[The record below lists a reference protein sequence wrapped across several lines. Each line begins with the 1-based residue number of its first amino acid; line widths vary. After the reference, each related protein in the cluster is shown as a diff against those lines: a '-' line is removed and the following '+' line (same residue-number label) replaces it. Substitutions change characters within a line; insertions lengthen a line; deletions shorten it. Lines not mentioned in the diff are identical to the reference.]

1 MYPVMDTSE
10 SELRAL
16 VERARGADPDAWEAL
31 YRRAYPRL
39 FAYARRRVTTE
50 TQAEDVVSET
60 MIRAMDR
67 VSDFVWT
74 GAGIDG
80 WLFGI
85 TRNVVYESY
94 RDSSR
99 STPMDP
105 ATVPESHE
113 LTPGP
118 LDGIVQHEERELVM
132 EAFGRLATSDQELLE
147 MRVVSGLDSEQVA
160 SMTGRRPGAVRTAQ
174 SRALAKLRVE
184 FEGLTT

>member
-39 FAYARRRVTTE
+39 FAYARRRVSTE

-67 VSDFVWT
+67 ISDFVWT

-85 TRNVVYESY
+85 TRNVVFESY
-94 RDSSR
+94 RD
-99 STPMDP
+99 
-105 ATVPESHE
+105 
-113 LTPGP
+113 
-118 LDGIVQHEERELVM
+118 
-132 EAFGRLATSDQELLE
+132 
-147 MRVVSGLDSEQVA
+147 
-160 SMTGRRPGAVRTAQ
+160 
-174 SRALAKLRVE
+174 
-184 FEGLTT
+184 

>member
-1 MYPVMDTSE
+1 METSE

-16 VERARGADPDAWEAL
+16 VERARSADPDAWEAL
-31 YRRAYPRL
+31 YRRTYPRL
-39 FAYARRRVTTE
+39 FAYARRRVATE
-50 TQAEDVVSET
+50 MQAEDAVSET

-67 VSDFVWT
+67 MVDFVWT

-80 WLFGI
+80 WFFGI

-99 STPMDP
+99 TTPVDP
-105 ATVPESHE
+105 SSVPESHE
-113 LTPGP
+113 REPSP
-118 LDGIVQHEERELVM
+118 LDTMMHREERELVM
-132 EAFGRLATSDQELLE
+132 EAFGRLPIADQELLE
-147 MRVVSGLDSEQVA
+147 MRIVAGLDSEQVA

-174 SRALAKLRVE
+174 SRALARLRVE